1 MKKWIVSLLSLLLI
15 AVLFLISRPINIF
28 KPSMSKKESGE
39 KFRVL
44 LSQDEEKEE
53 QTDPHFILIL
63 KRLREKLDEWL
74 KSINDRIDSKDISRL
89 EIRFLEILRSI
100 LEWARDKVDAKI
112 ESSEKEKLKETHQRI
127 FPFLNVG

>member
-1 MKKWIVSLLSLLLI
+1 
-15 AVLFLISRPINIF
+15 
-28 KPSMSKKESGE
+28 MSKKESGE